1 MKIIFKATKNNSNMQ
16 KIVILVLLIL
26 LRVKYL
32 KLDENQ
38 PQFNQNSFKNIKK
51 VLFIKFKSF
60 SIFLY

>member
-51 VLFIKFKSF
+51 TFFYQI
-60 SIFLY
+60 